1 MTEALDI
8 CRADNVF
15 KDLYGSAPQVTIE
28 ELYEKDPYV
37 IVGAGSAT
45 NLDEFRSNWTVRQG
59 LKAVKENRLVFV
71 DTDAFQRPTPRTPE
85 GIAQLCK
92 GLDEVRPKGP
102 RQPQQQATPAA
113 TQRPSQYGM

>member
-15 KDLYGSAPQVTIE
+15 KDLDGSAPQVTID
-28 ELYEKDPYV
+28 ELYEKDPYA

-59 LKAVKENRLVFV
+59 LSAVKNNRLVFI
-71 DTDAFQRPTPRTPE
+71 DSDAFQRPTPRTPD
-85 GIAQLCK
+85 GIAELCTA
-92 GLDEVRPKGP
+92 LDGVRPP
-102 RQPQQQATPAA
+102 SSRQQPQQAA
-113 TQRPSQYGM
+113 PSKRPPQYGM

>member
-1 MTEALDI
+1 M
-8 CRADNVF
+8 
-15 KDLYGSAPQVTIE
+15 
-28 ELYEKDPYV
+28 
-37 IVGAGSAT
+37 
-45 NLDEFRSNWTVRQG
+45 
-59 LKAVKENRLVFV
+59 KENRLVFI

-102 RQPQQQATPAA
+102 RQAQSPQQQPATPAA